1 MLLYRQM
8 STPETPVM
16 FVAFEHTFIT
26 SSPYL

>member
-1 MLLYRQM
+1 M